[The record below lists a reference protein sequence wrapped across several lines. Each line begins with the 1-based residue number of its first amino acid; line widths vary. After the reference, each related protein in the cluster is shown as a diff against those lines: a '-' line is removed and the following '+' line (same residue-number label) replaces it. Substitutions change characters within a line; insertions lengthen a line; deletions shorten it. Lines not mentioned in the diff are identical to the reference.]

1 MYSKILINYHIGIVC
16 TSDWNRL
23 NSDLSRGIGS
33 NLHQLWFHD
42 FKANNVRVN
51 SLYNIISAKTNDMSG
66 INKAILVGH
75 LGKDPDLKLL
85 ENDVHVVNFPLVTSE
100 IINKNG
106 VKVEQSEWPNIIM
119 WRSLRRWLTN
129 C

>member
-1 MYSKILINYHIGIVC
+1 
-16 TSDWNRL
+16 
-23 NSDLSRGIGS
+23 
-33 NLHQLWFHD
+33 
-42 FKANNVRVN
+42 
-51 SLYNIISAKTNDMSG
+51 MSG